1 MNRAASLA
9 AVALGAVVT
18 ALSFPSTDAGFLAWF
33 GLVPLLLAVRG
44 RSVREA
50 FGLGWLFDANALGK
64 RDDISVAVFQ
74 AAIDF

>member
-50 FGLGWLFDANALGK
+50 FGLGWLFGLVLYL
-64 RDDISVAVFQ
+64 IVLYLSL
-74 AAIDF
+74 IHI